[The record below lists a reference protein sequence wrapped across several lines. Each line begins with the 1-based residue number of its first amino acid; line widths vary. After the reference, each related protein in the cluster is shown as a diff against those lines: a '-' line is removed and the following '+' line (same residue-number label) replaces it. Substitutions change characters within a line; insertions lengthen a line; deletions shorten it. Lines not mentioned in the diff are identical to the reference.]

1 MTQEYL
7 INDEDP
13 PSRRSQLFTICVW
26 LAILSIAVAFYALA
40 GKGVIQKTKPQYHQF
55 FETSLYYGDYVP
67 SVKYSVLGSITGYSK
82 DETCPNRDC
91 ITASGQEAGTH
102 IIACPYNIKLGTI
115 VDIESIGR
123 RVCGDR
129 TAYWVQDK
137 YGDTF
142 DLWFENYELAISF
155 GRQNLV
161 VKILNN

>member
-1 MTQEYL
+1 MTQKYL
-7 INDEDP
+7 IDDEEP
-13 PSRRSQLFTICVW
+13 NPKSW
-26 LAILSIAVAFYALA
+26 LLTAIIWLLIIGTCVAFYALC
-40 GKGVIQKTKPQYHQF
+40 GKGIIRETKIQYRQF
-55 FETSLYYGDYVP
+55 FDTSFLQSDYVP

-129 TAYWVQDK
+129 TAYWVQNK

-142 DLWFENYELAISF
+142 DLWFENYELAKSF